1 MSAFRGLLW
10 LVMIL
15 SVLRGARVEA
25 VTLGTF
31 AEVQELLT
39 QCQAAYHRLEDYR
52 GMLRRESKGAS
63 EDDLIEVVFRKPTFL
78 FLRWQAGV
86 YKGTTLLTRPDRNR
100 GDLVVSLGEWFS
112 FVSARI
118 PATEA
123 SEPFVPSLKDV
134 SEWLAALVSLAQRP
148 PTDRSL
154 RLVELRTEDVTL
166 GEGRVLLLVPA
177 FLIPFRDDAVS
188 SYEFVIERGTGMP
201 LELILRGAGGE
212 IRQHLTYTDLQVN
225 VGVSV
230 QAFQGDDRLAGG
242 QIAPQVMTVVDL
254 RGFVQNWQRR
264 YGEIT
269 DYTGVWVTE
278 ERSAAGLVRK
288 RAEFKFRK
296 PFDLYLHWGA
306 ESTGPRE
313 ALFRRGWNGE
323 RVRVHQSFWGI
334 PLIGDVSPDGY
345 LARRGSHYPLSEFG
359 LNRVVERLQD
369 QLLRGWLR
377 GELETR
383 LRSVQECEQQPCYV
397 LEFVFPPSVGREY
410 RHQRVITYW
419 HIAQRL
425 LVKYDAFDWN
435 GQLDERHEFRQL
447 QLNVSLN
454 DTDFDA
460 ANPSYGFLLFR
471 QAPQLDRFLTGRE

>member
-1 MSAFRGLLW
+1 MSACRSVLLVV
-10 LVMIL
+10 LL
-15 SVLRGARVEA
+15 SVVMPARVA
-25 VTLGTF
+25 AATLGTF
-31 AEVQELLT
+31 AEVQELLA

-52 GMLRRESKGAS
+52 GTLRRESKGAS
-63 EDDLIEVVFRKPTFL
+63 EDDVIEVVFRKPTFL

-86 YKGTTLLTRPDRNR
+86 YKGTTLLTRPDRGR
-100 GDLVVSLGEWFS
+100 GDLWVTLGEWFS

-118 PATEA
+118 AATEV

-154 RLVELRTEDVTL
+154 RLVELRTGDVTL

-188 SYEFVIERGTGMP
+188 SYEFVIEQGTGMP
-201 LELILRGAGGE
+201 LELSLRGAGGE
-212 IRQHLTYTDLQVN
+212 IRQRLTYTDLQVN
-225 VGVSV
+225 VGVSL
-230 QAFQGDDRLAGG
+230 QTFQVEDQVEGG
-242 QIAPQVMTVVDL
+242 PISPRVMTVVDL

-264 YGEIT
+264 YGEIA

-278 ERSAAGLVRK
+278 ERGAAGLVRR

-296 PFDLYLHWGA
+296 PFDLYLLWGA
-306 ESTGPRE
+306 EGVGARE

-323 RVRVHQSFWGI
+323 RVRVYHSFWGL
-334 PLIGDVSPDGY
+334 PLIGDIRPDSS

-369 QLLRGWLR
+369 QLVRGWLQGEVEIRWR
-377 GELETR
+377 G
-383 LRSVQECEQQPCYV
+383 VQDWEGQPCYV
-397 LEFVFPPSVGREY
+397 LEFVFPPSVSREY
-410 RHQRVITYW
+410 RHHYMITYW
-419 HIAQRL
+419 QIPQRL
-425 LVKYDAFDWN
+425 LVKYDAFDWR

-447 QLNVSLN
+447 HVNVSLN

-460 ANPSYGFLLFR
+460 ANPQYGFLLFR

>member
-1 MSAFRGLLW
+1 
-10 LVMIL
+10 
-15 SVLRGARVEA
+15 
-25 VTLGTF
+25 
-31 AEVQELLT
+31 
-39 QCQAAYHRLEDYR
+39 LEDYR
-52 GMLRRESKGAS
+52 GTLRRESKEGS
-63 EDDLIEVVFRKPTFL
+63 EDDLIEVIFRKPLFL

-100 GDLVVSLGEWFS
+100 GDLEVALGEWFS

-118 PATEA
+118 PVTEVG
-123 SEPFVPSLKDV
+123 EPFVPSLKDV

-154 RLVELRTEDVTL
+154 RLVELRTGDVTV
-166 GEGRVLLLVPA
+166 GEGRVLLIVPA

-225 VGVSV
+225 VGVSL
-230 QAFQGDDRLAGG
+230 QTFQSDERAGGG
-242 QIAPQVMTVVDL
+242 QIAPPGMTKVDL

-278 ERSAAGLVRK
+278 ERGAVGLVRR

-296 PFDLYLHWGA
+296 PFDLYLRWRAVG
-306 ESTGPRE
+306 ESARE

-323 RVRVHQSFWGI
+323 RVRVRQSVWGI
-334 PLIGDVSPDGY
+334 PLIGDVAPDGSVV
-345 LARRGSHYPLSEFG
+345 RRGSHYPLSEFG

-369 QLLRGWLR
+369 QLVRGWLQ
-377 GELETR
+377 GELEAR
-383 LRSVQECEQQPCYV
+383 LRGVQDCEQRPCYV
-397 LEFVFPPSVGREY
+397 LEFVFPPSVGRDY
-410 RHQRVITYW
+410 RHQRVVTYW
-419 HIAQRL
+419 DIPQRL
-425 LVKYDAFDWN
+425 LVRYDAFDWS

-447 QLNVSLN
+447 QVNVSLN
-454 DTDFDA
+454 DADFDA
-460 ANPSYGFLLFR
+460 ANPHYGFLLFR
-471 QAPQLDRFLTGRE
+471 RAPHLDRFLTGRE